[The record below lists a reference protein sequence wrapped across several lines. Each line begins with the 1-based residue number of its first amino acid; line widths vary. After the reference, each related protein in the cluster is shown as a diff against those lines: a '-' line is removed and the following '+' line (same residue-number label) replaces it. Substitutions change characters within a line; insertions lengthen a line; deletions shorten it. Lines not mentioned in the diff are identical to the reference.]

1 MFQSEKALSVILHL
15 LAVLV
20 VSLVVVACTPRNQT
34 HNDPEPGKTS
44 LVLEYC
50 GEEDR
55 SPYAPY
61 FPTIIEDGYSLQDTG
76 DGWAYYNAG
85 LLDHVYISCIEPEN
99 LPDASSREH
108 YLSIMRDSALQA
120 VRSALVGRGVIRDPL
135 FVSFEQN
142 SDGSF
147 DGSFM
152 YDRGTGTSEGGRIWL
167 RLEEPWFAV
176 IILATDNEPEADTL
190 IAGLVSAFR
199 FPSVP

>member
-1 MFQSEKALSVILHL
+1 MSQSKKTLSVILHL
-15 LAVLV
+15 FAVLLVLLSV
-20 VSLVVVACTPRNQT
+20 VTCTPRNQT

-44 LVLEYC
+44 PALEYC

-55 SPYAPY
+55 SPDTPN
-61 FPTIIEDGYSLQDTG
+61 FSTIIKDDYSLQDAG

-85 LLDHVYISCIEPEN
+85 LLDHVYVSCIVPEH
-99 LPDASSREH
+99 LPDASSRDH
-108 YLSIMRDSALQA
+108 YLAIMRESALQA
-120 VRSALVGRGVIRDPL
+120 VRSAFVSRGVIRDPL
-135 FVSFEQN
+135 FVFFEQN

-147 DGSFM
+147 GGSFM
-152 YDRGTGTSEGGRIWL
+152 YDRGSGTSEGGRIWL
-167 RLEEPWFAV
+167 SLEYPWFAT